1 MASAPDF
8 DLIVVG
14 NETEACLSAVAG
26 ARAGA
31 KVALLYDKA
40 HRLGGL
46 LTDGGLAFVDRDSRH
61 EFVADGATQDG
72 LFGRFLQRAGV
83 RIVALDPQRGHDTLA
98 AMLGEAGVTLVP
110 GRPSRVRLEGSR
122 ITGLTTADGADLS
135 ARHWLDA
142 TPDGDLAELVGV
154 TFADGFREYGV
165 DRYLGISP
173 LPLIDGVDGAT
184 IGAGCERLA
193 RDEDLQARRQRT
205 FGDRRFLDLD
215 VGPDYVLVG
224 PPYLGLAYQRWRETQ
239 GLDFPYPFQA
249 DGFNV
254 AMVGP
259 EQSSWNGLIYFADQL
274 PDLLRLSRQGADNV
288 FRQEAEL
295 FVWFLR
301 ESMGWSQA
309 KLAWPTGM
317 YVRQSR
323 HALGTKHRLRLAEI
337 VAGYDVGSVGT
348 FAYYADFRGFSAT
361 PIPRYLTAHV
371 ILDAGRFDAVT
382 NLGIASRAGGYTAFA
397 HSLCRL
403 VQYNVTL
410 GTGLAVVST
419 LGGALTDVSADAVRQ
434 VLGELDMLVDDP
446 VGLAE
451 NAIGGPILQ
460 ADALFNRETALA

>member
-1 MASAPDF
+1 MAAATDF

-14 NETEACLSAVAG
+14 NETEGCLSAI
-26 ARAGA
+26 AGA
-31 KVALLYDKA
+31 KAGAQVALLHDGA
-40 HRLGGL
+40 RPFGGL

-61 EFVADGATQDG
+61 EFVPDGATQDG
-72 LFGRFLQRAGV
+72 LFGQFLQRAGV

-98 AMLGEAGVTLVP
+98 AMMAEAGVTLIP
-110 GRPSRVRLEGSR
+110 DRPRQVRLEGTR
-122 ITGLTTADGADLS
+122 ISGMETAAGNALT

-142 TPDGDLAELVGV
+142 TPDGDLAEMAGV
-154 TFADGFREYGV
+154 RFADGFREFGV

-193 RDEDLQARRQRT
+193 QDADLQARRRQI
-205 FGDRRFLDLD
+205 FGERRFLDLD
-215 VGPDYVLVG
+215 VGADYVLVG
-224 PPYLGLAYQRWRETQ
+224 PPYLGLAYQRWREAQ

-259 EQSSWNGLIYFADQL
+259 EQSSWNGLIYFADAL
-274 PDLLRLSRQGADNV
+274 PDLLRLSRDGADAV
-288 FRQEAEL
+288 FQREAEL
-295 FVWFLR
+295 FVQFLR
-301 ESMGWSQA
+301 DGMGWSGA
-309 KLAWPTGM
+309 RLARPTGM

-323 HALGTKHRLRLAEI
+323 HALGTRHRLRLSEI
-337 VAGYDVGSVGT
+337 VSGYDASSVGT

-361 PIPRYLTAHV
+361 PIPRALTAHV
-371 ILDAGRFDAVT
+371 VLDAGRFQAIT

-410 GTGLAVVST
+410 GTGLAVAAT
-419 LGGALTDVSADAVRQ
+419 MGDDLTEASPAAVRQ
-434 VLGELDMLVDDP
+434 VLAELGILVDDP
-446 VGLAE
+446 AGLAE
-451 NAIGGPILQ
+451 NAVGVPILQ
-460 ADALFNRETALA
+460 ADALFSRETALA